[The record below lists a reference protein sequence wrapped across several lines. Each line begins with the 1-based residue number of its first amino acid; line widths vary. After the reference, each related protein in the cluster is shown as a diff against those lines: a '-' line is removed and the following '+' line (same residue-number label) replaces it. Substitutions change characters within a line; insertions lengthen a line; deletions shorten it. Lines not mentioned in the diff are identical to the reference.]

1 MYRTRGIGSL
11 SYKLIKV
18 IFCPHD
24 PTRQEEQPSDYPHD
38 QTRLEE
44 QPSDYPHDQTRLEEQ
59 PNGCTP

>member
-11 SYKLIKV
+11 SYKLIKA

-24 PTRQEEQPSDYPHD
+24 LTRQEEQPSDYPHD
-38 QTRLEE
+38 QT
-44 QPSDYPHDQTRLEEQ
+44 QLEEQ